1 MSQIVSRH
9 GSVPRLYYLAKFW
22 GNALERAS
30 AFLCLGYLTNQNE
43 DFTVETRNFM
53 NEMDRCLMVFVPEW
67 GSPYLSD
74 KAMCWVPANRHGIE
88 AVTAV
93 GVLVSVWISSCC
105 LRGASWKCPPTNPQF
120 LIVLWR
126 QRLGVD
132 QRIGDSLLIAI
143 SWGFD
148 QHLARRIRIEGK
160 KWKYKCGYGQTLI
173 DEYAVCWITIWLRG
187 EVSGV
192 LTFSEPI

>member
-30 AFLCLGYLTNQNE
+30 AFLCLGYLTNQHT

-53 NEMDRCLMVFVPEW
+53 NEMDRSYRCLCQNGDPPRI
-67 GSPYLSD
+67 PYLSD

-105 LRGASWKCPPTNPQF
+105 LRGASWKCPPTN
-120 LIVLWR
+120 
-126 QRLGVD
+126 RLFW
-132 QRIGDSLLIAI
+132 L
-143 SWGFD
+143 FF
-148 QHLARRIRIEGK
+148 EGK
-160 KWKYKCGYGQTLI
+160 DWEST
-173 DEYAVCWITIWLRG
+173 RG
-187 EVSGV
+187 LGILCS
-192 LTFSEPI
+192 LP